1 MESNSTDSLDNSG
14 PMKKGSSQPGHSE
27 CLELLHLV
35 LDGEASAEQK
45 DFFDK
50 HVCNC
55 MPYYEIY
62 HVDKAIKSLVKN
74 TCCGKNVP
82 SDLADA
88 IKEQLFRGADKA

>member
-1 MESNSTDSLDNSG
+1 MESNSTDSLDNTE
-14 PMKKGSSQPGHSE
+14 PEKKGSNQPDHNE
-27 CLELLHLV
+27 CLKLLHLV
-35 LDGEASAEQK
+35 LDDEATLEQK
-45 DFFDK
+45 DYFDK

-62 HVDKAIKSLVKN
+62 HVDKAIKSLVKD

-88 IKEQLFRGADKA
+88 IREQLFRGADKA

>member
-1 MESNSTDSLDNSG
+1 MESNSTGSLNTGGSDKKDSN
-14 PMKKGSSQPGHSE
+14 QPDHSE
-27 CLELLHLV
+27 CLKLLHLV
-35 LDGEASAEQK
+35 LDDEATAEQK
-45 DFFDK
+45 DYFDK

-82 SDLADA
+82 ADLADA
-88 IKEQLFRGADKA
+88 IKEQIFRGTDKA